1 MNFDMNNSL
10 GFILNRT
17 ALAMKTGFNKQI
29 KEFDISPEQWSL
41 IFRIVENNGLT
52 QKELASSTY
61 KDQANIT
68 RSLDRL
74 EKKGFLTRLVN
85 SKDRRIINI
94 FSTSK
99 AKELVEIIVPISKQ
113 YNQLLST
120 GLNQEEYESLIGLL
134 NKVYTNIEEEGD

>member
-10 GFILNRT
+10 DFILNRT

-120 GLNQEEYESLIGLL
+120 GLSQEEYESLIGLL

>member
-17 ALAMKTGFNKQI
+17 ALAMKIGFNKQI

-74 EKKGFLTRLVN
+74 EKKGFLTRLPN

-94 FSTSK
+94 FSTPK
-99 AKELVEIIVPISKQ
+99 AKELVEKIVPISKE
-113 YNQLLST
+113 YNQLLSI
-120 GLNQEEYESLIGLL
+120 GLSQEEYESLIGLL

>member
-74 EKKGFLTRLVN
+74 EKKGFLTRLSN

-94 FSTSK
+94 FSTQK

-120 GLNQEEYESLIGLL
+120 GLSQEEYESLIGLL

>member
-10 GFILNRT
+10 GFVINRT

-29 KEFDISPEQWSL
+29 KEFEISPEQWSL

-52 QKELASSTY
+52 QKELANSTY

-74 EKKGFLTRLVN
+74 EKKGFLNRLAN

-94 FSTSK
+94 FSTPK
-99 AKELVEIIVPISKQ
+99 AKELVEKIVPISKQ
-113 YNQLLST
+113 YNQLLSK
-120 GLNQEEYESLIGLL
+120 GLSQEECESLISLL
-134 NKVYTNIEEEGD
+134 NKVYINIEEEGD

>member
-10 GFILNRT
+10 GFVINRT

-29 KEFDISPEQWSL
+29 KEFEISPEQWSL

-52 QKELASSTY
+52 QKELANSTY

-74 EKKGFLTRLVN
+74 EKKGFLNRLAN
-85 SKDRRIINI
+85 SNDRRIINI
-94 FSTSK
+94 FSTPK
-99 AKELVEIIVPISKQ
+99 AKELVEKIVPISKQ
-113 YNQLLST
+113 YNQLLSK
-120 GLNQEEYESLIGLL
+120 GLSQEECESLISLL
-134 NKVYTNIEEEGD
+134 NKVYINIEEEGD

>member
-10 GFILNRT
+10 GFVLNRT

-113 YNQLLST
+113 YNQLLSA
-120 GLNQEEYESLIGLL
+120 GLSQEEYESLIGLL

>member
-10 GFILNRT
+10 GFVLNRT
-17 ALAMKTGFNKQI
+17 ALAMKAGFNKEI

-52 QKELASSTY
+52 QKELANSTY

-74 EKKGFLTRLVN
+74 EKKGFLNRLAN

-94 FSTSK
+94 FSTPK
-99 AKELVEIIVPISKQ
+99 AKELVEKIVPISKQ
-113 YNQLLST
+113 YNQLLSK
-120 GLNQEEYESLIGLL
+120 GLSQEECESLISLL
-134 NKVYTNIEEEGD
+134 NKVYINIEEEGD